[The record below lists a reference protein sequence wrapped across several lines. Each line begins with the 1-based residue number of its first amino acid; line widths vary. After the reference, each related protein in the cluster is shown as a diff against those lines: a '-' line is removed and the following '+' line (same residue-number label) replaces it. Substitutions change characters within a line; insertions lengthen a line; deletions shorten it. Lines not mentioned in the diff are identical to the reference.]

1 MASDLVRIV
10 DQAEIVVDEVEDTSE
25 AMVDLDVVEDKLLL

>member
-1 MASDLVRIV
+1 MVSDLVRIV

-25 AMVDLDVVEDKLLL
+25 AMVDLDVVEDK